1 MRERRYKKARTP
13 RRVFLVI
20 CEGETEKTYVEA
32 LKQHFRLPITIK
44 TRISGNAINN
54 RLITQYL
61 TELGLD
67 KNDIS
72 NVFKI
77 YDADDDVIVRKL
89 MELPGATILTNPCI
103 EFWYLIHCMEWSRQL
118 ISGNA
123 VRELKSSH
131 TVWNNYSKGCLHVTQ
146 KEFLLNHYREASERA
161 KKLQWYHNPSSNM
174 HLFIEALEIEKKN
187 GETTRK
193 RS

>member
-44 TRISGNAINN
+44 TRISGNAINK

-77 YDADDDVIVRKL
+77 YDADDDIIVRKL
-89 MELPGATILTNPCI
+89 LELPGATILTNPCI
-103 EFWYLIHCMEWSRQL
+103 EFWYLIHSMEWSRQL

-123 VRELKSSH
+123 VRELKAAH
-131 TVWNNYSKGCLHVTQ
+131 EVWSNYSKGTLHATQ
-146 KEFLLNHYREASERA
+146 QEFLLTHYREACKRA
-161 KKLQWYHNPSSNM
+161 KKLPWHRNPSSNM
-174 HLFIEALEIEKKN
+174 HLFIETLEREKK
-187 GETTRK
+187 R
-193 RS
+193 

>member
-1 MRERRYKKARTP
+1 M
-13 RRVFLVI
+13 
-20 CEGETEKTYVEA
+20 EA